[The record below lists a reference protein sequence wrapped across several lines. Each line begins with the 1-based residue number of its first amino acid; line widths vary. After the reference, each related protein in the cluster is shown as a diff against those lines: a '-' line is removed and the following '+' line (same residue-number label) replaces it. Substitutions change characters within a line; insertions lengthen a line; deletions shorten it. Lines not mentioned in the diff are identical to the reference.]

1 MNNIPVALS
10 GGKPKKVKTGFL
22 HELKKNKAMFLMILP
37 PFLFVLMNYYLPMFG
52 IIIAFKNFNYAD
64 GFLHSPWSGLK
75 NFEFLFKSAD
85 AWTITRNTIGYNLV
99 FIFLGLFIAVATAL
113 LLNEIRSKMAAK
125 IFQST
130 IFLPYF
136 LSWVVVAYLVYSILS
151 PNGFYNRSLAPLMNM
166 LPIDWYTVPEKW
178 PFIIIIVNIWK
189 NIGYSVVIYIAGIA
203 GIDPEYYEAA
213 LLDGASK
220 FQQVKSITIP
230 FLVPLM
236 IVTTIMALGNI
247 FRSDFGLFYQVP
259 MQQGLLTPTTDVLD
273 TYIYKALI
281 YTSDLGM
288 SSAAGFYQS
297 VVGFFLVLFANWAVG
312 RISPENKIF

>member
-10 GGKPKKVKTGFL
+10 GGKQKKINNGFL
-22 HELKKNKAMFLMILP
+22 HELRKNKALFLMILP
-37 PFLFVLMNYYLPMFG
+37 PFLFVFMNYYLPMFG

-99 FIFLGLFIAVATAL
+99 FIFLGLFIAVCTAL

-125 IFQST
+125 VFQST

-151 PNGFYNRSLAPLMNM
+151 PNGFYNKSLAPLMSM

-178 PFIIIIVNIWK
+178 PYIIIIVNIWK

-273 TYIYKALI
+273 TYIYKALV
-281 YTSDLGM
+281 YTGDLGM

>member
-10 GGKPKKVKTGFL
+10 GGNPKKVKTGFL

-99 FIFLGLFIAVATAL
+99 FIFLGLFIAVTTAL

-125 IFQST
+125 VFQST

-151 PNGFYNRSLAPLMNM
+151 PNGFYNKSLAPLMNM

-178 PFIIIIVNIWK
+178 PYIIIIVNIWK

>member
-151 PNGFYNRSLAPLMNM
+151 PNGFYNKSLAPLMNM

-178 PFIIIIVNIWK
+178 PYIIIIVNIWK

>member
-10 GGKPKKVKTGFL
+10 GGKQKKINNGFL
-22 HELKKNKAMFLMILP
+22 HELRKNKALFLMILP
-37 PFLFVLMNYYLPMFG
+37 PFLFVFMNYYLPMFG

-99 FIFLGLFIAVATAL
+99 FIFLGLFLAVCTAL
-113 LLNEIRSKMAAK
+113 LLNEVRSKMAAK
-125 IFQST
+125 VFQST

-151 PNGFYNRSLAPLMNM
+151 PNGFYNKSLAPFMNM

-178 PFIIIIVNIWK
+178 PYIIIIVNIWK

-312 RISPENKIF
+312 KVSPENKIF

>member
-178 PFIIIIVNIWK
+178 PYIIIIVNIWK